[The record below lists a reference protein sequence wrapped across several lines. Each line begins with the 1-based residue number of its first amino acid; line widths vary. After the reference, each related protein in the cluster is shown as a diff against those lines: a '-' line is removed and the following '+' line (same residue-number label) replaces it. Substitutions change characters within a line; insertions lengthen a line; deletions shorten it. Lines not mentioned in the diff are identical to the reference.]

1 LSNTD
6 TIYKIEE
13 GRYNIG
19 TTSKDKLLQVEL
31 SLLRSQQAVIQAQ
44 LDLQTASQQ
53 LRAYLAIKS
62 RDTLQLQM
70 PEIIPEFDISLQDA
84 LMYAKMNRSDYIE
97 FERSRIE
104 SESAVERA
112 RKGRFETN
120 LSASYG
126 LNTASDQFENA
137 YSNPN
142 DQQRLNIGLSV
153 PILDWGRNK
162 ARIETALANK
172 QLNEYE
178 VAQSMQDFDQ
188 EIITL
193 VSKFDVLRLQLKIA
207 KKSDEVADERYKIAQ
222 NRYLTGKVVITDLN
236 IALNEKDE
244 AKRSY
249 INALRDFWIAYYDLR
264 RLTLYDFANKELLY
278 NPK

>member
-1 LSNTD
+1 MSNTD